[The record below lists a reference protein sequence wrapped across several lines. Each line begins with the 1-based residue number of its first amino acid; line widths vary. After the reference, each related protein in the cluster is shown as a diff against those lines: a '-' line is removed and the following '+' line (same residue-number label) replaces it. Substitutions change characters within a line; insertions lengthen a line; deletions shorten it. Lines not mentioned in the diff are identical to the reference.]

1 MFKCTTT
8 TSKLLLCIRMC
19 ALLLSILKYI
29 SLLTL
34 LSYIKKKSST
44 TSSSTP
50 SPGGNIKILIL
61 LFSPGGGVLVLL
73 FLCLWP
79 FWNTFWINWKVFA
92 MQPLGSCKK
101 CPLFYVLLLTVVF
114 TMKDRV
120 QKVILYAL
128 LSLLLS
134 LLPSLS
140 KEMEPRLGSIG
151 IYYYL
156 YICTTT
162 YKMQSKKILLI
173 HVQSILELI
182 ITFYTC
188 FFSLFSLS
196 PSSGSLQLI
205 EGVSVDGNQ
214 LYKIIRIIA
223 THFPTSS
230 FLYIHTLHS
239 DV

>member
-1 MFKCTTT
+1 M
-8 TSKLLLCIRMC
+8 
-19 ALLLSILKYI
+19 
-29 SLLTL
+29 
-34 LSYIKKKSST
+34 SS
-44 TSSSTP
+44 
-50 SPGGNIKILIL
+50 
-61 LFSPGGGVLVLL
+61 
-73 FLCLWP
+73 
-79 FWNTFWINWKVFA
+79 
-92 MQPLGSCKK
+92 
-101 CPLFYVLLLTVVF
+101 FYVLLLTVVF

-214 LYKIIRIIA
+214 LYKIIRIIIIA

>member
-1 MFKCTTT
+1 M
-8 TSKLLLCIRMC
+8 
-19 ALLLSILKYI
+19 
-29 SLLTL
+29 
-34 LSYIKKKSST
+34 SS
-44 TSSSTP
+44 
-50 SPGGNIKILIL
+50 
-61 LFSPGGGVLVLL
+61 
-73 FLCLWP
+73 
-79 FWNTFWINWKVFA
+79 
-92 MQPLGSCKK
+92 
-101 CPLFYVLLLTVVF
+101 FYVLLLTVVF

-151 IYYYL
+151 IYCYL

-182 ITFYTC
+182 ITFHTC

-214 LYKIIRIIA
+214 LYKIIRIIIIA